1 VNSPA
6 PEAPR
11 GGAAGSSDERL
22 QTIGHVV
29 RSLQPEFPDLS
40 ISKVRY
46 LEDRGLVMPRRTAGG
61 YRKYAPQD
69 VRRLRAIL
77 TLQRD
82 EFLPLEVIRERIERP
97 TGSTGAAGGGRALGG
112 KTALFA
118 SPAALQQPEE
128 RSTWDEAFAEG
139 GVGEVF
145 LRQLAEFRL
154 IEAGPSTSPTI
165 SAADAE
171 IAQICDLF
179 ARYGV
184 EPRNLRVLL
193 SSAEREAALLS
204 QALAPSLRS
213 PHAERRE
220 EGVKLLQE
228 FGGLLS
234 RLLDL
239 LLYKELRRLVQ

>member
-1 VNSPA
+1 MNHSDPGE
-6 PEAPR
+6 PK
-11 GGAAGSSDERL
+11 GAGAGSGEQL
-22 QTIGHVV
+22 LTIGHVV

-46 LEDRGLVMPRRTAGG
+46 LEDRGLLTPRRTAGG
-61 YRKYAPQD
+61 YRKYAARD
-69 VRRLRAIL
+69 VRHLRAIL
-77 TLQRD
+77 TMQRD
-82 EFLPLEVIRERIERP
+82 EFLPLEIIRERIER
-97 TGSTGAAGGGRALGG
+97 AAGAGTVGRALAG
-112 KTALFA
+112 KSALFA
-118 SPAALQQPEE
+118 SPVTFQQPEE
-128 RSTWDEAFAEG
+128 RSTWDEAFADG
-139 GVGEVF
+139 GVGEAF

-154 IEAGPSTSPTI
+154 IEAGPATSPTV
-165 SAADAE
+165 SSADAE
-171 IAQICDLF
+171 IAQICDLL

-213 PHAERRE
+213 PHRERRD
-220 EGVKLLQE
+220 EGLRLLQE

-234 RLLDL
+234 RILDL

>member
-1 VNSPA
+1 MNDPSPRP
-6 PEAPR
+6 PEGVIAES
-11 GGAAGSSDERL
+11 GEQL

-46 LEDRGLVMPRRTAGG
+46 LEDRGLLVPRRTAGG
-61 YRKYAPQD
+61 YRKYAVRD

-77 TLQRD
+77 TMQRD
-82 EFLPLEVIRERIERP
+82 EFLPLEVIRERIER
-97 TGSTGAAGGGRALGG
+97 STGAGAVGRAITGRP
-112 KTALFA
+112 ALFA
-118 SPAALQQPEE
+118 SPATLQQPEE
-128 RSTWDEAFAEG
+128 RSPWDEAFTESE
-139 GVGEVF
+139 VGEGF
-145 LRQLAEFRL
+145 LRQLAEFHL
-154 IEAGPSTSPTI
+154 IDAGP
-165 SAADAE
+165 AASSSITTTDAE
-171 IAQICDLF
+171 IAQICDLL

-213 PHAERRE
+213 PHADRRM
-220 EGVKLLQE
+220 EGLKLLQE

>member
-1 VNSPA
+1 MT
-6 PEAPR
+6 ER
-11 GGAAGSSDERL
+11 GSAEPKGAGASSDEL
-22 QTIGHVV
+22 LLTIGQVV

-46 LEDRGLVMPRRTAGG
+46 LEDRELLTPRRTAGG
-61 YRKYAPQD
+61 YRKYGAQD

-77 TLQRD
+77 TFQRD
-82 EFLPLEVIRERIERP
+82 EFLPLEVIRQRIERTSGP
-97 TGSTGAAGGGRALGG
+97 GTVGGMLAAR
-112 KTALFA
+112 TSLFA
-118 SPAALQQPEE
+118 SPATLQQPEE
-128 RSTWDEAFAEG
+128 RLTWDDALADGGGGEA
-139 GVGEVF
+139 F

-154 IEAGPSTSPTI
+154 IEAGPPNSPTVT
-165 SAADAE
+165 ATDAE
-171 IAQICDLF
+171 IAQICALL
-179 ARYGV
+179 AHYGV

-213 PHAERRE
+213 QHPERRE
-220 EGVKLLQE
+220 EGLKLLQE
-228 FGGLLS
+228 FAGLLA

>member
-1 VNSPA
+1 VSDA
-6 PEAPR
+6 ATRVPE
-11 GGAAGSSDERL
+11 GAGAGADEDL

-46 LEDRGLVMPRRTAGG
+46 LEDRSLLTPRRTTGG
-61 YRKYAPQD
+61 YRKYAASD

-77 TLQRD
+77 TMQRD
-82 EFLPLEVIRERIERP
+82 EFLPLEVIRERLERVS
-97 TGSTGAAGGGRALGG
+97 GSGTVGRALAG
-112 KTALFA
+112 KSALFA
-118 SPAALQQPEE
+118 SPLTFLQPEE
-128 RSTWDEAFAEG
+128 RSSWDDAFVDG
-139 GVGEVF
+139 SVGEAF

-154 IEAGPSTSPTI
+154 IEAGPSTSPTVT
-165 SAADAE
+165 SVDAE
-171 IAQICDLF
+171 IAQICELL

-213 PHAERRE
+213 PHPERRQ
-220 EGVKLLQE
+220 EGLQLLQE

-234 RLLDL
+234 RVLDL